1 MPSFTPLVPGDP
13 PELGGLEL
21 LGRLGEGG
29 QGVVYLAST
38 PAGAHVAVKWLRADQ
53 ADDER
58 RVQRFL
64 REAQV
69 AKEVA
74 PFCTAVVLDTG
85 VAHDRPYIVS
95 QYVEGPSLEQV
106 VRDEGPLTGAALDR
120 LAIGTAAALVAIHE
134 GDVVHRDFKP
144 GNVIMAGDGPRVIDF
159 GIARTLDPVQMTS
172 STQIGTPAYMSP
184 EQVLGRPVGPAADMF
199 SWAATIVFASC
210 GRAPFGH
217 DGHHAVTDRVLNEP
231 PDLGTLDGPLREVA
245 ERCLAK
251 DPAERLT
258 AQQVIMRL
266 LRRPQA
272 GADPLREETWE
283 PPEED
288 APEPVR
294 PAERTRR
301 PVTGMVAAAVALVL
315 VSGAAGVAVGRA
327 MDEPSPV
334 AARPATLAP
343 SGTPEP
349 VRTEPPGG
357 RMTLYESPSDPIRL
371 TAYEVQD
378 KKADTYVDY
387 ARLSLDGTFEKYPG
401 NAKTLV
407 SPDGRYL
414 AERPKLYTDDD
425 YSSVLLTNREAG
437 TSFRVRTVRKP
448 RSGSLQAWSRDGTR
462 ILLTITEKVTTGKGE
477 EEWPTVGFAV
487 LTVDQNDLARSSV
500 SVIDVPD
507 EAIRE
512 HDFVW
517 GPGERSVVS
526 LYGDDEGLRF
536 FDFSGRRVRDVP
548 DVGTPPFDEAQIFS
562 PSGST
567 FVTDCPSGHDGD
579 HCLWESATGK
589 QVRAFSSDCDTVLGW
604 YDETHLYCWE
614 RDNASTTELRVVD
627 FAGKLVRK
635 LIEVRPGPSVI
646 VHYTLNPATT
656 S

>member
-1 MPSFTPLVPGDP
+1 MRADRAF
-13 PELGGLEL
+13 
-21 LGRLGEGG
+21 
-29 QGVVYLAST
+29 YLAST

-106 VRDEGPLTGAALDR
+106 VRDEGPLTGAAL
-120 LAIGTAAALVAIHE
+120 
-134 GDVVHRDFKP
+134 
-144 GNVIMAGDGPRVIDF
+144 
-159 GIARTLDPVQMTS
+159 
-172 STQIGTPAYMSP
+172 
-184 EQVLGRPVGPAADMF
+184 
-199 SWAATIVFASC
+199 AATIVFASC

-334 AARPATLAP
+334 AARPATPAP

-401 NAKTLV
+401 NTKTLV

-437 TSFRVRTVRKP
+437 TSFRVRTVR
-448 RSGSLQAWSRDGTR
+448 
-462 ILLTITEKVTTGKGE
+462 
-477 EEWPTVGFAV
+477 
-487 LTVDQNDLARSSV
+487 
-500 SVIDVPD
+500 
-507 EAIRE
+507 
-512 HDFVW
+512 
-517 GPGERSVVS
+517 
-526 LYGDDEGLRF
+526 
-536 FDFSGRRVRDVP
+536 DVP

-567 FVTDCPSGHDGD
+567 FVTDCPSGHDDD
-579 HCLWESATGK
+579 HCLWESATGR
-589 QVRAFSSDCDTVLGW
+589 QVRAFSSGCDTVLGW

-614 RDNASTTELRVVD
+614 RDNASLIELRVVD
-627 FAGKLVRK
+627 FGGKLVDK
-635 LIEVRPGPSVI
+635 LVEVPEGAGVI
-646 VHYTLNPATT
+646 VHYTVNPATT